1 MITKIL
7 NKIVHNKKSKFK
19 KDTTN
24 DIKNIQETETEMIF
38 ECVNNEEETIP
49 KKLLTKKLIF
59 INNKHFRESFRE
71 EPTLIES
78 DDIYV
83 IINKDGEYIRESS
96 DGKTKNGIALFFD
109 KEYHSKVKEVVEQF
123 KKEYEITK
131 EYAITCYGDYI
142 GLHKGKNLVEMK
154 KMA

>member
-109 KEYHSKVKEVVEQF
+109 KEYADQYITEISDCDLEGPF
-123 KKEYEITK
+123 RITK
-131 EYAITCYGDYI
+131 FKREPYYNSAIICEY
-142 GLHKGKNLVEMK
+142 K
-154 KMA
+154 